1 MAVASVVGCEV
12 RMELKYCERCGG
24 LWLRE
29 HASGMAFC
37 GGCELKLAGMPS
49 RGALHLV
56 GDGKAKRRRCARLPV
71 EMRAPEVSQR
81 VAADDMILF
90 PICEPSS
97 GLNNAF
103 NHGFN
108 HGFGG
113 VTFRE
118 TLASIFSLG
127 GAHADERN
135 GVQGGGL

>member
-56 GDGKAKRRRCARLPV
+56 GEGKAKRRRCARLPV
-71 EMRAPEVSQR
+71 EIRAPELSHR

-97 GLNNAF
+97 GLNN
-103 NHGFN
+103 
-108 HGFGG
+108 GFGG
-113 VTFRE
+113 VNFRD

-127 GAHADERN
+127 GMRADERN
-135 GVQGGGL
+135 GARGGGL